1 MRLAVHTDVPY
12 HRSDDGIYG
21 EHAFTLFLIELAA
34 RLEYLVAFGRLDPVG
49 DGGRYPLGSSVD
61 FAPLPHYESLIHLR
75 QVLRAALVS
84 MARFWRLLGRV
95 DAVWLLG
102 PSPLQMGFVVL
113 AALRRR
119 RIILG
124 VRQDT
129 RAYIAHRHP
138 TKRWVRPVAAAMDF
152 AWHALSRTCPV
163 IVVGPELA
171 RHYRR
176 AGALLEINASLV
188 TREEIVPVEQAIR
201 RSYDGEPVEILS
213 VGRLETEKNPLI
225 LADILAALTQHSNG
239 WRLLICGEGPL
250 RDALANRLAALG
262 LSAKAD
268 LLGYVPHGPRLRS
281 LYRESHLFLHA
292 SLTEGLPQVLL
303 EAFAAG
309 LPTVA
314 TDVGGVGAV
323 GDAAMLVPPGDPAAA
338 AAAIIGLRDD
348 PACRRRLV
356 TAGHRY
362 ISDRTID
369 VECRRVAE
377 FMRRAA

>member
-21 EHAFTLFLIELAA
+21 EHAFTLFLIELAS
-34 RLEYLVAFGRLDPVG
+34 RLEYLVAFGRLDPSG
-49 DGGRYPLGSSVD
+49 DRGRYPLGSSVD
-61 FAPLPHYESLIHLR
+61 FAPLPHYESLVHLR
-75 QVLRAALVS
+75 QVLRAALTS
-84 MARFWRLLGRV
+84 MVRFWRLLGRV

-102 PSPLQMGFVVL
+102 PSPMQMGFVAL

-129 RAYIAHRHP
+129 RVYIAQRHP

-152 AWHALSRTCPV
+152 AWQALSRTCPV

-176 AGALLEINASLV
+176 APAMLEISASLV
-188 TREEIVPVEQAIR
+188 SRDEIVPVEQAIG

-225 LADILAALTQHSNG
+225 LADILAALERHSNG
-239 WRLLICGEGPL
+239 WRLLVCGEGPL
-250 RDALANRLAALG
+250 RDALASRLATLG
-262 LSAKAD
+262 VRENAD
-268 LLGYVPHGPRLRS
+268 LLGYVPYGPRLRS

-292 SLTEGLPQVLL
+292 SLTEGMPQVLL

-314 TDVGGVGAV
+314 TDVGGVRSV
-323 GDAAMLVPPGDPAAA
+323 GDAAMLVPPSDPTAA
-338 AAAIIGLRDD
+338 AAAIISLRDD
-348 PACRRRLV
+348 ATSRRRLV
-356 TAGHRY
+356 AAGHRY
-362 ISDRTID
+362 VSDRTID
-369 VECRRVAE
+369 VECARVAD
-377 FMRRAA
+377 FMQLED